1 MKDDFYFW
9 CFILWFS
16 SILIWGW
23 MLTVRI
29 KWVRTWVGG
38 FSIVCNFFLG
48 LCMSPVFFRLSET
61 YRTMDG
67 ITTFPEFVINT
78 TLLLF
83 AFAPMFIMGVLLR
96 KIGKVFNALQNS
108 SQTDLQSSL
117 QNKQN

>member
-1 MKDDFYFW
+1 
-9 CFILWFS
+9 
-16 SILIWGW
+16 
-23 MLTVRI
+23 
-29 KWVRTWVGG
+29 
-38 FSIVCNFFLG
+38 
-48 LCMSPVFFRLSET
+48 MSPVFFRLSET

-117 QNKQN
+117 QNKQK